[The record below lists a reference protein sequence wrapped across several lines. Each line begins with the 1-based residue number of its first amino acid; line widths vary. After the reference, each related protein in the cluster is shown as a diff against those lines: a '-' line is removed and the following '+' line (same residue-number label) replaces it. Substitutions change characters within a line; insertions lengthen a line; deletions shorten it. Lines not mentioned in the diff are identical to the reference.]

1 MVVDHRIMV
10 EIVDH
15 RIPRITIFGMKIP
28 GIFYIDEI
36 LDNFT
41 FHLQIILNILSVMNT
56 SEFYRISSSGELEKL
71 NSFSEAVKAL
81 RDNGFVWFNYEKA
94 SREDLAELVE
104 PLKIHPLS
112 LEDCTDENQVPKM
125 DEFPG
130 YTFIVFNALC
140 YDGEELMSDEVDLF
154 IGENFVV
161 TVSGYSEA
169 TQFPIKDIHSAIERN
184 ISAVKRGPAWLMH
197 IIIDYIVDQMA
208 DVVEKAEADLD
219 QAEEEI
225 LASPAVFDPSRLI
238 YLRRNLLALRKI
250 LFHER
255 EILTKISRNDC
266 EWVPEKATVHYRD
279 IFDHLS
285 NFLEMTESNRDNVT
299 SLMELYASMLNNQ
312 MARDSNQTNATVRRL
327 TLITTIFMPL
337 TLVAGIFGMSE
348 WTVMTGGEVNMRR
361 SFLLFAAM
369 MVIIGAVN
377 FLLINWLERKDRKKP
392 L

>member
-1 MVVDHRIMV
+1 MNNLAD
-10 EIVDH
+10 
-15 RIPRITIFGMKIP
+15 
-28 GIFYIDEI
+28 
-36 LDNFT
+36 
-41 FHLQIILNILSVMNT
+41 MNT
-56 SEFYRISSSGELEKL
+56 SEFYRISSSGEFEKL

-81 RDNGFVWFNYEKA
+81 IDNGYVWFNYVKA

-130 YTFIVFNALC
+130 YTFIVFNALR
-140 YDGEELMSDEVDLF
+140 YDREELMSDEVDLF

-161 TVSGYSEA
+161 TVSGYSES
-169 TQFPIKDIHSAIERN
+169 TQFPIKGIHSAIERN
-184 ISAVKRGPAWLMH
+184 ISAVKHGPAWLMH
-197 IIIDYIVDQMA
+197 IILDYIVDQMA
-208 DVVEKAEADLD
+208 IVVEKAEADLD
-219 QAEEEI
+219 QVEEEI
-225 LASPAVFDPSRLI
+225 LASPAVFDPTRI
-238 YLRRNLLALRKI
+238 IFLRRNLLALRKI

-348 WTVMTGGEVNMRR
+348 WTVMTGGEDNIRH
-361 SFLLFAAM
+361 SFLIFAVIL
-369 MVIIGAVN
+369 VIIGLTN
-377 FLLINWLERKDRKKP
+377 FLLIRWLERKDWKKP

>member
-1 MVVDHRIMV
+1 M
-10 EIVDH
+10 
-15 RIPRITIFGMKIP
+15 
-28 GIFYIDEI
+28 
-36 LDNFT
+36 
-41 FHLQIILNILSVMNT
+41 ST
-56 SEFYRISSSGELEKL
+56 SEFYRITTSGEFEKL
-71 NSFSEAVKAL
+71 DSFSEAVKAL
-81 RDNGFVWFNYEKA
+81 GDNDFVWFNYVKA
-94 SREDLAELVE
+94 SRETLAELVE

-130 YTFIVFNALC
+130 YTFIVFNALR

-154 IGENFVV
+154 IGENFVI

-169 TQFPIKDIHSAIERN
+169 TQFPIKGIQSAIERN

-197 IIIDYIVDQMA
+197 IILDYIVDQVA

-219 QAEEEI
+219 LVEEEI
-225 LASPAVFDPSRLI
+225 LSSPAVFDPTRII

-312 MARDSNQTNATVRRL
+312 MARDSNQTNSTVRRL
-327 TLITTIFMPL
+327 TFITTIFMPL

-348 WTVMTGGEVNMRR
+348 WTVMTGGADNIRQ
-361 SFLLFAAM
+361 SFLIFGALMA
-369 MVIIGAVN
+369 IIGLTN
-377 FLLINWLERKDRKKP
+377 FLVIRWLERKDRKKP

>member
-1 MVVDHRIMV
+1 MNNLAD
-10 EIVDH
+10 
-15 RIPRITIFGMKIP
+15 
-28 GIFYIDEI
+28 
-36 LDNFT
+36 
-41 FHLQIILNILSVMNT
+41 MNT
-56 SEFYRISSSGELEKL
+56 SEFYRISPSGEIEKL
-71 NSFSEAVKAL
+71 DSFSEAVKAL
-81 RDNGFVWFNYEKA
+81 SDKGYVWFNYVKA

-130 YTFIVFNALC
+130 YTFIVFNALR
-140 YDGEELMSDEVDLF
+140 YDREELLSDEVDIF

-169 TQFPIKDIHSAIERN
+169 TQFPIKGIQSAIERN

-197 IIIDYIVDQMA
+197 IILDYIVDQMA

-219 QAEEEI
+219 QAEEDI
-225 LASPAVFDPSRLI
+225 LASSAVFDPSKLI
-238 YLRRNLLALRKI
+238 YMRRNLLALRKI

-255 EILTKISRNDC
+255 EVLTKISRNDC

-285 NFLEMTESNRDNVT
+285 NFLEMTESNRDNVS

-312 MARDSNQTNATVRRL
+312 MARDSNQTNSTVRRL
-327 TLITTIFMPL
+327 TMITTIFMPL

-348 WTVMTGGEVNMRR
+348 WTVMTGGTDNIRY
-361 SFLLFAAM
+361 SFLIFAAVM
-369 MVIIGAVN
+369 AIIGLSN
-377 FLLINWLERKDRKKP
+377 FLLIRWLERKDWKKP

>member
-1 MVVDHRIMV
+1 
-10 EIVDH
+10 
-15 RIPRITIFGMKIP
+15 
-28 GIFYIDEI
+28 
-36 LDNFT
+36 
-41 FHLQIILNILSVMNT
+41 MNT
-56 SEFYRISSSGELEKL
+56 SEFYRISSSGELEKIDSL
-71 NSFSEAVKAL
+71 SEAVKAL
-81 RDNGFVWFNYEKA
+81 GDNGFVWFDYRKA
-94 SREDLAELVE
+94 SRDDLAELIE

-130 YTFIVFNALC
+130 YTFIVFNALH
-140 YDGEELMSDEVDLF
+140 YDRDELLSDEVDLF

-161 TVSGYSEA
+161 SVSGYSEA
-169 TQFPIKDIHSAIERN
+169 TQFPLKDIHSAIGRN

-197 IIIDYIVDQMA
+197 IILDYIVDQMA

-225 LASPAVFDPSRLI
+225 LASPAVFDPTRLI

-285 NFLEMTESNRDNVT
+285 NFLEMTESNRDNVN

-377 FLLINWLERKDRKKP
+377 FFFINWLERKDRKKP

>member
-1 MVVDHRIMV
+1 M
-10 EIVDH
+10 
-15 RIPRITIFGMKIP
+15 
-28 GIFYIDEI
+28 
-36 LDNFT
+36 
-41 FHLQIILNILSVMNT
+41 ST
-56 SEFYRISSSGELEKL
+56 SEFYRITTSGEFEKL
-71 NSFSEAVKAL
+71 DSFSEAVKAL
-81 RDNGFVWFNYEKA
+81 GDNDFVWFNYVKA
-94 SREDLAELVE
+94 SRETLAELVE

-130 YTFIVFNALC
+130 YTFIVFNALR

-154 IGENFVV
+154 IGENFVI

-169 TQFPIKDIHSAIERN
+169 TQFPIKGIQSAIERN

-197 IIIDYIVDQMA
+197 IILDYIVDQVA

-219 QAEEEI
+219 LVEEEI
-225 LASPAVFDPSRLI
+225 LSSPAVFDPTRII

-312 MARDSNQTNATVRRL
+312 MARDSNQTNSTVRRL
-327 TLITTIFMPL
+327 TFITTIFMPL

-348 WTVMTGGEVNMRR
+348 WTVMTGGADNIRQ
-361 SFLLFAAM
+361 SFLIFGALMA
-369 MVIIGAVN
+369 IIGLTN
-377 FLLINWLERKDRKKP
+377 FLVIRWLERKDLKKP

>member
-1 MVVDHRIMV
+1 
-10 EIVDH
+10 
-15 RIPRITIFGMKIP
+15 
-28 GIFYIDEI
+28 
-36 LDNFT
+36 
-41 FHLQIILNILSVMNT
+41 MNT

-71 NSFSEAVKAL
+71 DSFSEAMKAL
-81 RDNGFVWFNYEKA
+81 RDNGYVWFNYVKA
-94 SREDLAELVE
+94 SREILAELVE

-130 YTFIVFNALC
+130 YTFIVFNALR
-140 YDGEELMSDEVDLF
+140 YDREELMSDEVDLF

-169 TQFPIKDIHSAIERN
+169 TQFPMKGIQAAIERN

-197 IIIDYIVDQMA
+197 VILDHIVDQMA

-225 LASPAVFDPSRLI
+225 LASPAVFEPSRLI

-250 LFHER
+250 LFFER

-266 EWVPEKATVHYRD
+266 EWVPEKASVHYRD

-327 TLITTIFMPL
+327 TFITTIFMPL

-348 WTVMTGGEVNMRR
+348 WTVMTGGADNIRH
-361 SFLLFAAM
+361 SFMSFAAII
-369 MVIIGAVN
+369 VIIGLTN
-377 FLLINWLERKDRKKP
+377 FLVIRWLERKDWKKQ

>member
-1 MVVDHRIMV
+1 
-10 EIVDH
+10 
-15 RIPRITIFGMKIP
+15 
-28 GIFYIDEI
+28 
-36 LDNFT
+36 
-41 FHLQIILNILSVMNT
+41 MNT
-56 SEFYRISSSGELEKL
+56 PEFYRIASSGDLEKL
-71 NSFSEAVKAL
+71 DSFSEAVKAL
-81 RDNGFVWFNYEKA
+81 GDKGYVWFNYSKA
-94 SREDLAELVE
+94 SREELAELVE

-130 YTFIVFNALC
+130 YTFLVFNALC

-169 TQFPIKDIHSAIERN
+169 TQFPLKDIHSAIERN

-219 QAEEEI
+219 KAEEEI
-225 LASPAVFDPSRLI
+225 LASPAIFDPSRLI

-255 EILTKISRNDC
+255 EVLTKISRNDC

-327 TLITTIFMPL
+327 TFITTIFMPL

-348 WTVMTGGEVNMRR
+348 WTVMTGGEDNIRR
-361 SFLLFAAM
+361 SFLIFAAIM
-369 MVIIGAVN
+369 AMIGLTN
-377 FLLINWLERKDRKKP
+377 FLVIKWLERRDWKK
-392 L
+392 LL

>member
-1 MVVDHRIMV
+1 
-10 EIVDH
+10 
-15 RIPRITIFGMKIP
+15 
-28 GIFYIDEI
+28 
-36 LDNFT
+36 
-41 FHLQIILNILSVMNT
+41 MNT
-56 SEFYRISSSGELEKL
+56 SEFYRIPSSGDLEKL
-71 NSFSEAVKAL
+71 DSFSEAVKAL
-81 RDNGFVWFNYEKA
+81 GDKGYVWFNYVKA
-94 SREDLAELVE
+94 SREELAELVE

-130 YTFIVFNALC
+130 YTFLVFNALC
-140 YDGEELMSDEVDLF
+140 YEGEELMSDEVDLF

-169 TQFPIKDIHSAIERN
+169 TQFPLKDIHSAIERN

-208 DVVEKAEADLD
+208 DVIEKAEADLD
-219 QAEEEI
+219 KAEEEI

-238 YLRRNLLALRKI
+238 YLRRNLLSLRKI

-255 EILTKISRNDC
+255 EVLTKISRNDC

-327 TLITTIFMPL
+327 TFITTIFMPL

-348 WTVMTGGEVNMRR
+348 WTVMTGGEENIMR
-361 SFLLFAAM
+361 SFLIFAAI
-369 MVIIGAVN
+369 MVIIGLTN
-377 FLLINWLERKDRKKP
+377 FLAIKWLERRDWKK
-392 L
+392 LL